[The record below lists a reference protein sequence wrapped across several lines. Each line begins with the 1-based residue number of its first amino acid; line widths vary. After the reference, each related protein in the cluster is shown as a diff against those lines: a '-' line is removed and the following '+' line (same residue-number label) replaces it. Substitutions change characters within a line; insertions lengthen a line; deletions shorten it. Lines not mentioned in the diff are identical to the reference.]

1 MLQQGLAVNDSS
13 MSNLTSGISN
23 EASISSTNN
32 NINELMGT
40 STKHDTNQPPPPP
53 KKRRNLPGNPG
64 TYYDLISLG

>member
-32 NINELMGT
+32 NNINELMGT
-40 STKHDTNQPPPPP
+40 STKHDTNQPPPP

-64 TYYDLISLG
+64 TYDTI